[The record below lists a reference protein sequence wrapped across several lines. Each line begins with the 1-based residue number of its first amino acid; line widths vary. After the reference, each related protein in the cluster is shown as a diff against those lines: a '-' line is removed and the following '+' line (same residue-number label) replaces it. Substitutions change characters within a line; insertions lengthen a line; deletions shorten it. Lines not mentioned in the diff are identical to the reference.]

1 MSALQANGIM
11 LEYESLGDEGA
22 PVIVL
27 IAGLGMQLTAWPM
40 PFCQALAAAGY
51 RVIRFDNRD
60 SGLSTRIDTAGLPNI
75 GGAFTAYW
83 MQVEAKVPYRVADM
97 AEDTTGLMDALDIR
111 QAHVVG
117 ASMGG
122 MIAQTLAA
130 QHPDRVVSLTSI
142 MSNTGDRRLS
152 IGSPEPNPA
161 VLARL
166 PDPKDLN
173 VALEHLVGVLGV
185 VAGPGIPVGP
195 EDLRRRVEHAVGRSY
210 DPAGTARQLA
220 AVVASGDRSL
230 EVATIRVPTLVLHG
244 DADPLVPIAAGE
256 ETAARIPARGCKSS
270 AAWVT
275 TCQPGRAW
283 RRNHIS
289 LRCGAGGD
297 VAVGGRRHHR
307 RGVASRSGPR
317 S

>member
-1 MSALQANGIM
+1 MSAVQANGIT

-22 PVIVL
+22 PAIVL
-27 IAGLGMQLTAWPM
+27 VMGLGMQFTAWPL

-60 SGLSTRIDTAGLPNI
+60 CGLSTRIDTAGLPDI

-83 MQVEAKVPYRVADM
+83 MQVEAKVPYRIADM
-97 AEDTTGLMDALDIR
+97 AEDASGLMDALGIH

-152 IGSPEPNPA
+152 IGSPELNPA
-161 VLARL
+161 VFARL
-166 PDPKDLN
+166 PDPKELN
-173 VALEHLVGVLGV
+173 VVLEHLVGVFGV
-185 VAGPGIPVGP
+185 VAGPGFPVDP
-195 EDLRRRVEHAVGRSY
+195 EDLRHRVEHALGRSY

-220 AVVASGDRSL
+220 AVMASGDRSL

-244 DADPLVPIAAGE
+244 DADPLVPIAAGKD
-256 ETAARIPARGCKSS
+256 TAAKIPGARLRVIRGMGHDLS
-270 AAWVT
+270 AWPSLAREIIAHCDAVRAGTW
-275 TCQPGRAW
+275 QPAE
-283 RRNHIS
+283 
-289 LRCGAGGD
+289 GGTI
-297 VAVGGRRHHR
+297 GEG
-307 RGVASRSGPR
+307 
-317 S
+317 